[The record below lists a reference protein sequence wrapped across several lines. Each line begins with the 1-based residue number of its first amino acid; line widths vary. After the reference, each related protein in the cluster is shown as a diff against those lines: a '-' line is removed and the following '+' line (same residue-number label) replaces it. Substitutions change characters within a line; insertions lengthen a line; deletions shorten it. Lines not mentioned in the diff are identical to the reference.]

1 MPNHTQY
8 EANLGASTQGK
19 IPFAI
24 QSDAPRSIAEL
35 IAGVPEQALQERP
48 LPDKWSVGEIIA
60 HLAEDELV
68 SSWRYRQMID
78 NSGCVLSVF
87 DQDVWAPLG
96 FQLLTSGQY
105 SHLKLFI
112 SIYGW
117 QLALKPAIR

>member
-19 IPFAI
+19 IPLAI

-68 SSWRYRQMID
+68 SSWRYRQMIE
-78 NSGCVLSVF
+78 NSGCE
-87 DQDVWAPLG
+87 
-96 FQLLTSGQY
+96 
-105 SHLKLFI
+105 
-112 SIYGW
+112 
-117 QLALKPAIR
+117 